1 MKYYACD
8 TCGNVVEVIRD
19 SAIIPLCCGTSMR
32 LIIPNNNEVGS
43 LEKHIPVY
51 KQYGN
56 KIVVQVGDVLH
67 PMSEEHY
74 IKWIALETDKGVKIQ
89 YLKPDDK
96 PTACFCLT
104 CNEKFIAAYAYCNL
118 HGLWKVDNMKSKANQ
133 TDYKDWPDYINI

>member
-67 PMSEEHY
+67 PMEADHY
-74 IKWIALETDKGVKIQ
+74 IEWIELETKDSIQ
-89 YLKPDDK
+89 RQFLKPNSDPIVTFTLSDDK
-96 PTACFCLT
+96 DEVI
-104 CNEKFIAAYAYCNL
+104 NIYAYCNV
-118 HGLWKVDNMKSKANQ
+118 HGLWSIKR
-133 TDYKDWPDYINI
+133 